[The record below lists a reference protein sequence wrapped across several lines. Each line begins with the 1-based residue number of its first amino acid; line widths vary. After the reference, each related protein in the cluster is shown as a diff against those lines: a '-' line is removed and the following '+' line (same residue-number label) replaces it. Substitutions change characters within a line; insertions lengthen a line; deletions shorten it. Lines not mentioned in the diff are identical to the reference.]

1 MKNHINNAYENSK
14 LKLYLALKKKSPQFS
29 SNELD
34 TAIKD
39 LNVGRARD
47 PAGLCAKISKSNV
60 TGTDLKES
68 LLDML
73 NMIKIEGH
81 IPESMR
87 KAIIT
92 TIQKPG
98 YGFKFKHKNLMQFF

>member
-1 MKNHINNAYENSK
+1 MKIKEIMKNHINNAYENSK
-14 LKLYLALKKKSPQFS
+14 LKLYLALKMKSPQFYS
-29 SNELD
+29 DELD

-47 PAGLCAKISKSNV
+47 PAGLCAKIFKSNV
-60 TGTDLKES
+60 IGTDLKES

-98 YGFKFKHKNLMQFF
+98 YGS